1 MEEFMD
7 LYRYKLY
14 ERTWIL
20 VNDLNEVFKE
30 IELFIDKKLKPFL
43 KESELDKLIFE
54 SIELC
59 FDGEKFEWR
68 VHLEDD
74 IMLDKAEKFN
84 LAFNNI
90 TKYIDEDKEFLKS
103 LESDY
108 GISMFPKVLYEK
120 AFMVLTEVVSE
131 YVRSD
136 KLQSKLE
143 IANIITIDNN
153 DENNIVY

>member
-7 LYRYKLY
+7 LYRYRLY

-68 VHLEDD
+68 IHLEDD

-84 LAFNNI
+84 LTFNNI

-143 IANIITIDNN
+143 ITNIMTIDNN

>member
-7 LYRYKLY
+7 LYRYRLY